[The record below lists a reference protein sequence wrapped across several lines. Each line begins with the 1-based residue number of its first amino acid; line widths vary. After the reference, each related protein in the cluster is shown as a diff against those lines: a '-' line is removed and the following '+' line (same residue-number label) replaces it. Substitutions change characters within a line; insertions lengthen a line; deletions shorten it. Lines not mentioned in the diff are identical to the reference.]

1 MKNNGWRN
9 DKLLSAE
16 LSILSVSTSKL
27 TRRKSF
33 RIGKNTLF
41 KKVYHQN
48 FSEQGTFSS
57 FFYSCNGFKKEI
69 IFFGENENCEVL
81 YENYKEKIHSQN
93 RNVLIPYL
101 IPWSL

>member
-9 DKLLSAE
+9 DKLLSAG
-16 LSILSVSTSKL
+16 LSILSVSTSNL

-41 KKVYHQN
+41 RKVLMIN

-57 FFYSCNGFKKEI
+57 FSYSCNGFKKEI
-69 IFFGENENCEVL
+69 IFFGEKENCEVL